1 MRAGE
6 TREWIRSD
14 DIQLIWKYFLCDS
27 IHIIFKL
34 SKTRLKS
41 YQEAKIVKS
50 EEIFDNCVAA
60 IIAHISWLF
69 CSWTW
74 FTLFHCQL
82 LVTKTTDI
90 WKICK
95 MCSLNL
101 SWLMYH
107 LWLVPLYWLS
117 NSGPSYVIIMQVSLI
132 STQHHHHLLTNAVL
146 GGEMSNCSC
155 KTVSRLKYSQKSWLI
170 FLSPTS

>member
-27 IHIIFKL
+27 IHIIFRL

-41 YQEAKIVKS
+41 YQEAKIVES

-60 IIAHISWLF
+60 IIAHFSWQF
-69 CSWTW
+69 CSWTQV
-74 FTLFHCQL
+74 TLVHCQL

-90 WKICK
+90 WKTCK
-95 MCSLNL
+95 IYPDWCIISD
-101 SWLMYH
+101 WCHYTGCQT
-107 LWLVPLYWLS
+107 LVPAMWLLCRLA
-117 NSGPSYVIIMQVSLI
+117 SLVPNTI
-132 STQHHHHLLTNAVL
+132 TI
-146 GGEMSNCSC
+146 
-155 KTVSRLKYSQKSWLI
+155 Y
-170 FLSPTS
+170 